1 MNHLNPQFEW
11 PNCEKPQKGQKNVQC
26 EVLLVLLWKLR
37 EEGVFWGLH
46 RAYHFQ
52 KVPQFITCCTPERF
66 IVNFPSKST
75 KMDEMS
81 DNTKIAILG
90 SLMALTLFS
99 NICSILALIRRKGS
113 SGGKL
118 TRMYFF
124 LLHLFIG
131 KTFWNYL
138 CRYFLEFK
146 KPLVMGQTM
155 LEIRYSILQS

>member
-1 MNHLNPQFEW
+1 ME
-11 PNCEKPQKGQKNVQC
+11 
-26 EVLLVLLWKLR
+26 
-37 EEGVFWGLH
+37 
-46 RAYHFQ
+46 
-52 KVPQFITCCTPERF
+52 
-66 IVNFPSKST
+66 
-75 KMDEMS
+75 EMS

-131 KTFWNYL
+131 KTFSRVRVRNYGRWSDL
-138 CRYFLEFK
+138 GGKNICLVKWFNINLWPIFAFASFLTWSLNCNFYSNFYNTMCWYSGKDSGLSPRRPQFK
-146 KPLVMGQTM
+146 SHSQ
-155 LEIRYSILQS
+155 